1 MLNLRLQLQL
11 VRSIYHYYSFLSL
24 FIITYFISSHL
35 NKESLK
41 LYNHDY
47 LFINYVK
54 QGKLGGMGG
63 GVVVGRIN

>member
-1 MLNLRLQLQL
+1 M
-11 VRSIYHYYSFLSL
+11 SIFVIT
-24 FIITYFISSHL
+24 FVITYFISSHL

-41 LYNHDY
+41 LSNHDY

-54 QGKLGGMGG
+54 QGKLSGMGG